1 MFNRTTSLEK
11 KSNQILTV
19 SIIDE
24 SAEWKC
30 QKCSFTTPASAVQT
44 VVTTIEG
51 EINQLQEVETSIENI
66 KLCEDVLS
74 RYSKILHPNHHL
86 MVQLKENLIDM
97 YGWQLGNQIDNDAT
111 AIDCLD
117 RKIVLCKEVLSVL
130 NVIRPGLNR
139 ARAMLIY
146 EIYTSIGAIIKKN
159 AASVTNRSQHIEEAK
174 RLLSECLTIF
184 EWEDESSLEFY
195 LADIC
200 RKIADDLRAMEEFNL
215 DE

>member
-1 MFNRTTSLEK
+1 MVHLLLLLNKYLFLHA
-11 KSNQILTV
+11 
-19 SIIDE
+19 DE
-24 SAEWKC
+24 LAEWKC
-30 QKCSFTTPASAVQT
+30 QKCSFTTPGSAIQT

-51 EINQLQEVETSIENI
+51 EIGQLQELETSIENI
-66 KLCEDVLS
+66 KLCENVLTK
-74 RYSKILHPNHHL
+74 YSKILHPNHHL
-86 MVQLKENLIDM
+86 LVSLKENLIDM
-97 YGWQLGNQIDNDAT
+97 YGWQLSNQIDNDAT
-111 AIDCLD
+111 VIECLD
-117 RKIVLCKEVLSVL
+117 RKIALCKEVLSVL
-130 NVIRPGLNR
+130 NVIQPGLNR

-159 AASVTNRSQHIEEAK
+159 SASVANRSQHIEEAK

-200 RKIADDLRAMEEFNL
+200 RKIADELRSMEEFSL